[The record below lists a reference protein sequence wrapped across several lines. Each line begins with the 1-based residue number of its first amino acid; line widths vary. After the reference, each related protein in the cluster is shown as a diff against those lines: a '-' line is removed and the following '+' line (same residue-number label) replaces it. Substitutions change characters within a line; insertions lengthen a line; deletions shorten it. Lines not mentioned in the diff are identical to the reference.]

1 MTVVLNTTIRPE
13 VLRGR
18 GAVSNAVGRYEK
30 QTRVLL
36 DDGWARSAGLPSVS
50 EASAGATMKK
60 APPDTAWDGWTPEDD
75 APPPVTTAGYFR
87 VSADPMWPSIHS
99 M

>member
-18 GAVSNAVGRYEK
+18 GAVSNVVGRFEK

-36 DDGWARSAGLPSVS
+36 DDGW
-50 EASAGATMKK
+50 
-60 APPDTAWDGWTPEDD
+60 DDGWRADDDTPAPLRTEVIHD
-75 APPPVTTAGYFR
+75 ATRTIIARNKSLDISF
-87 VSADPMWPSIHS
+87 DQSINPYRG
-99 M
+99 

>member
-36 DDGWARSAGLPSVS
+36 DEAASLEKAARSAPWPPS
-50 EASAGATMKK
+50 K
-60 APPDTAWDGWTPEDD
+60 
-75 APPPVTTAGYFR
+75 PVRSGTSKSR
-87 VSADPMWPSIHS
+87 
-99 M
+99 